1 MKVRVDTD
9 KCQGHARC
17 FSLVPEFF
25 SVDDWGTS
33 SVQGDGTVPA
43 ELESRVKLAVAN
55 CPEYAIEV
63 LED

>member
-1 MKVRVDTD
+1 MKVRIDAD

-25 SVDDWGTS
+25 SVDDYGLS
-33 SVQGDGTVPA
+33 SVPGDGTVPE
-43 ELESRVKLAVAN
+43 ELTARVRLAVSN
-55 CPEYAIEV
+55 CPEFAIEV